1 MRISLRFSILPPLD
15 TTQTYLSR
23 IFLNFVFICINCVL
37 RCINF
42 LFHKCF
48 ELIPSHGSSVPVAV
62 KRQIKA
68 NITFGT
74 SARILTPILPQTP
87 LVRSWQTTFGIFCQH
102 NSLKT
107 CDVENSGDSNAR
119 DCIFRK
125 HFFNRF
131 SVAGMCLPWL
141 WMWAHQLSSLPE
153 DDHHR
158 GQAG

>member
-102 NSLKT
+102 NSLKNMRRQKLWRFQR
-107 CDVENSGDSNAR
+107 ERLYFPKA
-119 DCIFRK
+119 
-125 HFFNRF
+125 FFQ
-131 SVAGMCLPWL
+131 SVFCCRNVPPLVVVVG
-141 WMWAHQLSSLPE
+141 
-153 DDHHR
+153 
-158 GQAG
+158 